1 MKKLKYIFATGVVST
16 LGMLNVFAATSSIS
30 AAKQVEV
37 GHSVT
42 GKVTINAAAW
52 NIRING
58 TGNTNGCSAGPF
70 VGDSGTGKNTTKTFT
85 VSCTANSTGIIK
97 ISYSGDIADAS
108 GTTKDVSGSTT
119 VTVVAARP
127 KSTNNYL
134 KSLSVEG
141 ATISPEFNK
150 DTLDYTVQ
158 LEPGTEKIV
167 INAEKEDGYASLSGT
182 GEQTVVEGENKFDIN
197 VISETGS
204 TRTYHLTVVVK
215 EYAPIIVKVNGKE
228 YSIVRK
234 AQELT
239 KPESF
244 TETTVQ
250 IGEETV
256 PAFYNEVTKKTLVGL
271 KDEDGKVLLYE
282 YNDGK
287 YSRYYEFNFKQITLN
302 VIKMDTKLLPKGY
315 SKYTEKVGEEELE
328 VYKYS
333 KNSKY
338 AIVYALDV
346 TTGEKKLYQIDL
358 KNNSVQVFNDEL
370 IKTLEDNNK
379 KSLLVFAIAGGVIFL
394 EFLII
399 IASRKKRKKILN
411 RIKNDKMEKVK
422 EKAIQDAKEETIAID
437 LEEIKEADKKE
448 DKPIEEKPK
457 KSKKKKKSE

>member
-141 ATISPEFNK
+141 AIISPEFNK

-158 LEPGTEKIV
+158 FEPGTEKIV

-197 VISETGS
+197 VTSETWS

-302 VIKMDTKLLPKGY
+302 VIRMDTKLLPKGY

-370 IKTLEDNNK
+370 IKALEDNNK

-399 IASRKKRKKILN
+399 VASRKKRKKILN

-437 LEEIKEADKKE
+437 LDEIKEADKKE
-448 DKPIEEKPK
+448 DKPVEEKPK